1 MDPALPQ
8 KLFLMSDANLQG
20 KLRASTSRLAGLLK
34 DKKDDLEVLDELF
47 LATLTRQPT
56 AKERQWFLD
65 YRAAKKA
72 DNARARQALFADTL
86 WALINTTEF
95 IFNH

>member
-1 MDPALPQ
+1 MNDPTYVEAARALAQRMIAEAGRDPGARIN
-8 KLFLMSDANLQG
+8 FAF
-20 KLRASTSRLAGLLK
+20 RLAT
-34 DKKDDLEVLDELF
+34 
-47 LATLTRQPT
+47 ARNPT

-65 YRAAKKA
+65 YRTEK
-72 DNARARQALFADTL
+72 NAEGGNPAVRRALFTDTL